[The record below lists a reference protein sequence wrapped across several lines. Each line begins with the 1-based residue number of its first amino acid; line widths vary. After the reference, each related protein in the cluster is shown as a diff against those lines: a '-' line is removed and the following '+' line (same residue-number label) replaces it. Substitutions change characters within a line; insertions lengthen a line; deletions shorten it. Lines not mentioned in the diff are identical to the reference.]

1 MQISNFN
8 RQVNLLEIAN
18 RGKMSPAQ
26 VSAEKS
32 SDKFKDTYSQELAKT
47 NQVEFSKHA
56 RARLYSRGI
65 EISDDKLTKLSQAID
80 RAAAKGSKETLI
92 LDNDAAYVA
101 SVDNRT
107 IITALSRD
115 NLRDGVVTSI
125 DSAIIL

>member
-1 MQISNFN
+1 MKVTDFN

-18 RGKMSPAQ
+18 RDRSATPAK
-26 VSAEKS
+26 AEKTG
-32 SDKFKDTYSQELAKT
+32 DTFKNTFSQELAKT

-56 RARLYSRGI
+56 RARLFSRGI
-65 EISDDKLTKLSQAID
+65 EISDDKLNRLSNAID

-92 LDNDAAYVA
+92 LDDDAAYVA

-115 NLRDGVVTSI
+115 NLREGVVTSI
-125 DSAIIL
+125 DSAVIL